1 MDLQERFFAD
11 FTNPEL
17 GVRARMTWFFL
28 NFFATPS
35 SIVNDHLAMWK
46 QYMAVFDNA
55 LGNYRSLSLIMFN
68 DEALRKSL
76 DQVGAD
82 SCCAAIS

>member
-1 MDLQERFFAD
+1 MTCVRF
-11 FTNPEL
+11 
-17 GVRARMTWFFL
+17 RFFL

-46 QYMAVFDNA
+46 QYMVVFDNA
-55 LGNYRSLSLIMFN
+55 LGNYRKLSLRMFN

-76 DQVGAD
+76 DQVGAGCCQADPD
-82 SCCAAIS
+82 SERETKPTAG